1 MDDRKLD
8 HISKILSTLPRPPVE
23 PVGYINSTLE
33 SLLELVQPRNGAEAA
48 PWGFIQAAS
57 HAVHA
62 VWRKHPALTEPWLEA
77 YFEGTF
83 RPNVSIEQVQECRSS
98 GEAVT
103 ALSADA
109 TESTT
114 RAMLYLLDYAPPD
127 RKYAHFLVDAFLP
140 SIYAMCQ
147 VVSEGKALP
156 PRPVVKEGETEPP
169 PDPACYRLLYAWSHL
184 VGKEAASAGL
194 GRAQSLD
201 SGELLKA
208 VNVQDDLVV
217 EWRKHGSAAEL
228 VLVPKKSDCKLNAD
242 IRDDQASLAVLFEYL
257 DLSDTPP

>member
-1 MDDRKLD
+1 MTASWITYPRSSP
-8 HISKILSTLPRPPVE
+8 HCPGRPSSRSSTSTRPSK
-23 PVGYINSTLE
+23 
-33 SLLELVQPRNGAEAA
+33 SLLELVQPRDGAEAA

-57 HAVHA
+57 HAVQA

-83 RPNVSIEQVQECRSS
+83 RPVVSTEQVQECRSS
-98 GEAVT
+98 GKAVT
-103 ALSADA
+103 VLSADA

-114 RAMLYLLDYAPPD
+114 KGMLYLLDYAPPD
-127 RKYAHFLVDAFLP
+127 RKYAHFLVDASLP

-156 PRPVVKEGETEPP
+156 PRPVVKDGETDPS

-184 VGKEAASAGL
+184 VGKEAASARL
-194 GRAQSLD
+194 GSAQSLD
-201 SGELLKA
+201 AGELLNG
-208 VNVQDDLVV
+208 VNGPDGLVV
-217 EWRKHGSAAEL
+217 EWRKHGSSAAL

-242 IRDDQASLAVLFEYL
+242 IRDDQAALATLFEYL
-257 DLSDTPP
+257 DISATPP